1 MSVAILLS
9 ARRRPRPRLALL
21 LLTLLLI
28 AASLVHLGLGARW
41 IAPQTVLRA
50 LLEYDPRNF
59 EQRIIIDLRL
69 VRLAAALLTGA
80 ALGVAGLLLQT
91 VIRNPLGEPHILG
104 LNAGASLAVVATSAL
119 GLSFGAFPAGRPL
132 TAACGAGL
140 LFGGV
145 MALASAGRGGAT
157 PLRITLC
164 GVALSGFA
172 SAVTAAILILDEQ
185 TLLAMRTWLAG
196 DLAGMNWSTLQTA
209 LVPALI
215 GLGVALLIAPRLN
228 VLALG
233 DKVAL
238 GLGVNL
244 VQTRLLGLLAIALLC
259 GAAVAVAVAGPI
271 GFVGLVVPHVVRRLV
286 TEDIRL
292 ALPLAAPVGALALV
306 LADIAARTL
315 VAPQELATGAM
326 TALVG
331 APLFIFIAARF
342 FK

>member
-1 MSVAILLS
+1 MSAAVLYAT
-9 ARRRPRPRLALL
+9 RRRTRPRLALL
-21 LLTLLLI
+21 LLTLMLI
-28 AASLVHLGLGARW
+28 AGSLVHLGLGARW
-41 IAPQTVLRA
+41 IAPQTVLQA

-59 EQRIIIDLRL
+59 DHRIIVDLRL
-69 VRLAAALLTGA
+69 VRLAAALVIGA
-80 ALGVAGLLLQT
+80 ALGVAGVLLQT

-119 GLSFGAFPAGRPL
+119 GLSLGDFPAARPL
-132 TAACGAGL
+132 TAACGAAL

-145 MALASAGRGGAT
+145 MALATAGRGGAT

-164 GVALSGFA
+164 GVALSAFA

-196 DLAGMNWSTLQTA
+196 DLAGLNWASLQAA
-209 LVPALI
+209 LVPALSGM
-215 GLGVALLIAPRLN
+215 GLALLLAPRLN

-244 VQTRLLGLLAIALLC
+244 VQTRLLGLAAIALLC
-259 GAAVAVAVAGPI
+259 GAAVAVAGPI
-271 GFVGLVVPHVVRRLV
+271 GFVGLVVPHVVRRLI
-286 TEDIRL
+286 TQDIRL
-292 ALPLAAPVGALALV
+292 ALPLAAPVGALVLV

>member
-1 MSVAILLS
+1 MSASALLLH
-9 ARRRPRPRLALL
+9 RRRQARPKRALA

-28 AASLVHLGLGARW
+28 VGSVVQLGLGARW
-41 IAPQTVLRA
+41 IAPETVLQA
-50 LLEYDPRNF
+50 LFHYDPRNF
-59 EQRIIIDLRL
+59 DQRIIVELRL

-80 ALGVAGLLLQT
+80 ALGVAGVLLQT

-119 GLSFGAFPAGRPL
+119 GLSGMTSGRPL
-132 TAACGAGL
+132 IAA
-140 LFGGV
+140 
-145 MALASAGRGGAT
+145 GGAT

-164 GVALSGFA
+164 GVALSAFA

-196 DLAGMNWSTLQTA
+196 DLAGLNWPVLRSATL
-209 LVPALI
+209 PALTG
-215 GLGVALLIAPRLN
+215 GLLALLIAPRLN

-238 GLGVNL
+238 GLGVNIL
-244 VQTRLLGLLAIALLC
+244 QTRLLGLGAIALLC
-259 GAAVAVAVAGPI
+259 GAAVAIAGPI
-271 GFVGLVVPHVVRRLV
+271 GFVGLVVPHVIRRLIS
-286 TEDIRL
+286 EDIRL
-292 ALPLAAPVGALALV
+292 ALPLAAPVGALV
-306 LADIAARTL
+306 LLFADIAARTL

-331 APLFIFIAARF
+331 APVFIFIAARF

>member
-1 MSVAILLS
+1 MSAAVLYAT
-9 ARRRPRPRLALL
+9 RRRTRPRLAML
-21 LLTLLLI
+21 LLTLMLI
-28 AASLVHLGLGARW
+28 AGSLIHLGLGARW
-41 IAPQTVLRA
+41 IAPQTVLQA
-50 LLEYDPRNF
+50 LIEYDPRNF
-59 EQRIIIDLRL
+59 DQRIIVDLRL

-80 ALGVAGLLLQT
+80 ALGVAGVLLQT

-119 GLSFGAFPAGRPL
+119 GLSVGDFPAARPL
-132 TAACGAGL
+132 TAACGAAL

-164 GVALSGFA
+164 GVAISAFA

-196 DLAGMNWSTLQTA
+196 DLAGLNWATLQAA
-209 LVPALI
+209 LVPALSGM
-215 GLGVALLIAPRLN
+215 GLALLLAPRLN

-233 DKVAL
+233 DKVAI

-244 VQTRLLGLLAIALLC
+244 VQTRLLGLAAIALLC
-259 GAAVAVAVAGPI
+259 GAAVAVAGPI
-271 GFVGLVVPHVVRRLV
+271 GFVGLVVPHVVRRLI
-286 TEDIRL
+286 TQDIRL
-292 ALPLAAPVGALALV
+292 ALPLAAPVGALVLV
-306 LADIAARTL
+306 LADIAARTI

>member
-1 MSVAILLS
+1 MSAAVLYAT
-9 ARRRPRPRLALL
+9 RRRTRPRLAML
-21 LLTLLLI
+21 LLTLMLI
-28 AASLVHLGLGARW
+28 AGSLIHLGLGARW
-41 IAPQTVLRA
+41 IAPQTVLQA
-50 LLEYDPRNF
+50 LIEYDPRNF
-59 EQRIIIDLRL
+59 DHRIIVDLRL

-80 ALGVAGLLLQT
+80 ALGVAGVLLQT

-119 GLSFGAFPAGRPL
+119 GLSVGDFPAARPL
-132 TAACGAGL
+132 TAACGAAL

-164 GVALSGFA
+164 GVAISAFA

-196 DLAGMNWSTLQTA
+196 DLAGLNWATLQAA
-209 LVPALI
+209 LVPALSGM
-215 GLGVALLIAPRLN
+215 GLALLLAPRLN

-238 GLGVNL
+238 GLGGNL
-244 VQTRLLGLLAIALLC
+244 VQTRLLGLAAIALLC
-259 GAAVAVAVAGPI
+259 GAAVAVAGPI
-271 GFVGLVVPHVVRRLV
+271 GFVGLVVPHVVRRLI
-286 TEDIRL
+286 TQDIRL
-292 ALPLAAPVGALALV
+292 ALPLAAPVGALVLV
-306 LADIAARTL
+306 LADIAARTI

>member
-1 MSVAILLS
+1 MSASALLLP
-9 ARRRPRPRLALL
+9 RRQSRPRLALVLLSL
-21 LLTLLLI
+21 LLLGG
-28 AASLVHLGLGARW
+28 SLVHLGLGARW
-41 IAPQTVLRA
+41 IAPQTVLQA
-50 LLEYDPRNF
+50 LFHYDPRNF
-59 EQRIIIDLRL
+59 DHRIIVDLRL

-119 GLSFGAFPAGRPL
+119 GISLGGLALARPL
-132 TAACGAGL
+132 TAACGAAL
-140 LFGGV
+140 LFGCV
-145 MALASAGRGGAT
+145 MLLSSSGRGGVT

-164 GVALSGFA
+164 GVALSAFA

-196 DLAGMNWSTLQTA
+196 DLAGLNWQTLRA
-209 LVPALI
+209 
-215 GLGVALLIAPRLN
+215 ALLP
-228 VLALG
+228 ALG

-238 GLGVNL
+238 GLGVKI
-244 VQTRLLGLLAIALLC
+244 VQTRLLGLAAIALLC
-259 GAAVAVAVAGPI
+259 GSAVAVAGPI
-271 GFVGLVVPHVVRRLV
+271 GFVGLVVPHAVRRLIS
-286 TEDIRL
+286 EDIRL
-292 ALPLAAPVGALALV
+292 ALPLAAPVGALVLL

-331 APLFIFIAARF
+331 APVFIFIAARF

>member
-104 LNAGASLAVVATSAL
+104 LNAGASLAL

-259 GAAVAVAVAGPI
+259 GAAVAVAGPI